1 MAKKRIARY
10 SDLNLL
16 KKQMIA
22 SCETD
27 FNASGLLEKLKI
39 SFEPLLREILLDT
52 DQCMSNSHLF
62 QGLGPSKNLDDEN
75 GNAGYDTEVYIME
88 NFSYCF
94 PYGQSYKGPIK
105 MNEFVA
111 HLLENPMKVSSAVDL
126 LMHSEMAPLSVKITQ
141 YLLRVFTVL
150 CQSFNDELD
159 YIKFQLVGKETFGYI
174 RAFAQHRHNSVLLM
188 KKLLQNSNLFKNVI
202 LVALQ
207 QTGLIDVVKDGSEDY
222 KPQFFMATLLDY
234 IWI

>member
-75 GNAGYDTEVYIME
+75 GNAGYDTEVYIQQ

-111 HLLENPMKVSSAVDL
+111 HLLENPMKVSTAVDL
-126 LMHSEMAPLSVKITQ
+126 LMHS
-141 YLLRVFTVL
+141 
-150 CQSFNDELD
+150 
-159 YIKFQLVGKETFGYI
+159 
-174 RAFAQHRHNSVLLM
+174 
-188 KKLLQNSNLFKNVI
+188 
-202 LVALQ
+202 
-207 QTGLIDVVKDGSEDY
+207 
-222 KPQFFMATLLDY
+222 
-234 IWI
+234 